1 MKQPRLASTKLRSF
15 LLVIVV
21 TLSGL
26 SAGGFYFG
34 QVWLQTFAGTVSQTL
49 ANSKASGNDVQSFK
63 KLQAN
68 LASRQE
74 IIAKATS
81 LVASSQ
87 NYQDQAI
94 LDLDKY
100 ASNAGISISNF
111 SFAPAAAATAAATT
125 APASV
130 ASTPASSSS
139 SVTIT
144 LVSPIS
150 YAKLMKF
157 MSAIEGSIPKMQ
169 VSSINLGR
177 VADGGQ
183 DSVKTDQ
190 LTIEVYTQ

>member
-1 MKQPRLASTKLRSF
+1 MKKPRLISTKLRSL

-21 TLSGL
+21 ILFGL

-34 QVWLQTFAGTVSQTL
+34 QVWLRTFAGTVSQTI
-49 ANSKASGNDVQSFK
+49 ADSQASGNDVQSFK

-94 LDLDKY
+94 RDLDKY

-111 SFAPAAAATAAATT
+111 SFAPAAAAAATAATPTSGAR
-125 APASV
+125 
-130 ASTPASSSS
+130 TPASNSS

-144 LVSPIS
+144 LISPTS
-150 YAKLMKF
+150 YTKLMSF

-169 VSSINLGR
+169 ISSVNLGR
-177 VADGGQ
+177 VPDGGQ